1 MVKRILRIF
10 NTEFRNVNEAALLLG
25 ALTLLSQLLGLFRD
39 KALAH
44 FIGPGGTLDVYYAAF
59 RIPDLLYVSI
69 GSLVS
74 ITVLIPFLLER
85 MRDGE
90 ATPEAKHF
98 LSDMF
103 TAFMAVVS
111 FAALGAFFL
120 MPYLAHVVAPG
131 FTDADT
137 TALVATS
144 RLMLLSPILLGIS
157 NLFGTVTQLYRRF
170 FIFSLSPVFYN
181 LGILAGIIFLY
192 PRFGMIGLAWGVAIG
207 SLLHVL
213 LQIPTVLAHGFLPR
227 LGAIADIGSVQRA
240 VLVSL
245 PRTLA
250 LSLNNLALLVILSL
264 ASTLGAGAISVFN
277 LSYNLQSVPL
287 AIIGVSYSVAA
298 FPTLARFFT
307 GGRTQ
312 DFIDNIVNTSRQII
326 FWTMPIVFLFI
337 VLRAQIVRVILG
349 SGLFS
354 WSDTRLVAASLA
366 LFAVSLVAQNLNLL
380 FVRAYYAAGKT
391 KKPLSINVA
400 FSIAIIALAVG
411 LVWLY
416 DRVPGMRYFTESLLR
431 VSSTPGSIMLMLP
444 LAYSLGT
451 IGNTFSLWRS
461 FKRDFS
467 AQSVSLE
474 RTFFQSLLASFM
486 LSITTYAALALF
498 GSRFDIN
505 TFWGIFAQGV
515 FAGSLGMAVWIAALM
530 ILGNREFKAV
540 TNALRRKFWKTD
552 VVAPEQTDL
561 QP

>member
-44 FIGPGGTLDVYYAAF
+44 FIGPGAILDTYYAAF
-59 RIPDLLYVSI
+59 RIPDLLYVSL

-74 ITVLIPFLLER
+74 ITVLIPFILER
-85 MRDGE
+85 MRGGE

-111 FAALGAFFL
+111 VVALAAFFL

-137 TALVATS
+137 AALVIIS

-170 FIFSLSPVFYN
+170 FVFSLSPVFYN
-181 LGILAGIIFLY
+181 LGILAGIVFLY
-192 PRFGMIGLAWGVAIG
+192 PRFGIIGLAWGVAIG

-213 LQIPTVLAHGFLPR
+213 LQLPTAVAHGFLPR
-227 LGAIADIGSVQRA
+227 LGAIADISSVKRA

-250 LSLNNLALLVILSL
+250 LSLNNLALLAILSI

-307 GGRTQ
+307 DGRTQ
-312 DFIDNIVNTSRQII
+312 DFIENIINTSRQIV
-326 FWTMPIVFLFI
+326 FWTMPIAFLFV

-366 LFAVSLVAQNLNLL
+366 LFAISLVAQNLNLL

-391 KKPLSINVA
+391 KKPLSINFA
-400 FSIAIIALAVG
+400 FSIAIIALAAG

-431 VSSTPGSIMLMLP
+431 VSNTPGGIMLMLP

-461 FKRDFS
+461 FKRDFFAHS
-467 AQSVSLE
+467 ASLE
-474 RTFFQSLLASFM
+474 RTFFQSLFASFA
-486 LSITTYAALALF
+486 LGITTYVALALF
-498 GSRFDIN
+498 GSYFDIN
-505 TFWGIFAQGV
+505 TFWGIFTQGI
-515 FAGSLGMAVWIAALM
+515 FAGVIGIAVWITVLM
-530 ILGNREFKAV
+530 MLGNKEFK
-540 TNALRRKFWKTD
+540 TITETLRHKFWKSD
-552 VVAPEQTDL
+552 VIAPEQPDL
-561 QP
+561 QA